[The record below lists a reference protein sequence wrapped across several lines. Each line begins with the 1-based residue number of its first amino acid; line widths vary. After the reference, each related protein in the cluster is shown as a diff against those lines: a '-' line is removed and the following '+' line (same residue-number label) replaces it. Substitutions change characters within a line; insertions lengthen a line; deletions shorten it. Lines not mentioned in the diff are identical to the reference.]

1 MADAA
6 LDAPWLRHLR
16 AEVRARLEARHA
28 TQASLA
34 EHLGISAKHLNQVLG
49 GHVNG
54 SPVLLARIAE
64 AVGLQI
70 AIMVT
75 GIEPVPLAEDQRPWK
90 SGNWGPRGKAAPEA
104 PAAAPHG

>member
-6 LDAPWLRHLR
+6 ADAPWLRHLR

-34 EHLGISAKHLNQVLG
+34 DHLGISAKHLNQILG

-54 SPVLLARIAE
+54 SPALLARIAE
-64 AVGLQI
+64 AVGVQI
-70 AIMVT
+70 AIVVT
-75 GIEPVPLAEDQRPWK
+75 GREPVPLAEDKRPWK
-90 SGNWGPRGKAAPEA
+90 SGYRGRRAK
-104 PAAAPHG
+104 PAAAEGSS

>member
-1 MADAA
+1 MTDPASSEAVA
-6 LDAPWLRHLR
+6 SWLCHLR

-34 EHLGISAKHLNQVLG
+34 AYLGITPKHLNQILG

-70 AIMVT
+70 AIVVT
-75 GIEPVPLAEDQRPWK
+75 DREPVPLAEDQRPWK
-90 SGNWGPRGKAAPEA
+90 SGNRTPRAKAAPGKG
-104 PAAAPHG
+104 AA